1 MIYIVVFQS
10 FQISGFKPQQSFM
23 LLSINFINTS
33 LFDEN
38 RPTKWCPVFR
48 SLGFVCFQK
57 LPYSFWIPWN
67 ASWLRKS
74 AVLEYIIIKIL
85 LYGGVGCLSA
95 IALKV
100 NSVLLFLITLNNADI
115 HTDVLQLHKQSTELN
130 TLNFAK
136 YHNLLLKGQ
145 KW

>member
-1 MIYIVVFQS
+1 M
-10 FQISGFKPQQSFM
+10 
-23 LLSINFINTS
+23 
-33 LFDEN
+33 
-38 RPTKWCPVFR
+38 
-48 SLGFVCFQK
+48 
-57 LPYSFWIPWN
+57 
-67 ASWLRKS
+67 
-74 AVLEYIIIKIL
+74 LEYIIIKIL

-145 KW
+145 K

>member
-1 MIYIVVFQS
+1 M
-10 FQISGFKPQQSFM
+10 
-23 LLSINFINTS
+23 
-33 LFDEN
+33 
-38 RPTKWCPVFR
+38 
-48 SLGFVCFQK
+48 
-57 LPYSFWIPWN
+57 
-67 ASWLRKS
+67 
-74 AVLEYIIIKIL
+74 LEYIIIKIL

-95 IALKV
+95 TALKV

-145 KW
+145 K